1 MRTDAAPPVETPL
14 WRPHAPA
21 PGRSISGQ
29 EAALMIRNVPRVL
42 IEAGRGGGKT
52 AVALARFSLCV
63 GMGFGPRWVG
73 ILFRRRANELRN
85 DLLPKAREFFSAA
98 YGRGVRFY
106 ESASDYFFEWP
117 TGERLMLRHCYDER
131 GYDPF
136 HGGEFLFQFW
146 DELAAWPDPL
156 TLLEAFR
163 GTQRAPI
170 KALQPYVIQL
180 CATNPYGPGAAAI
193 KRHFVRDPSL
203 PMEIIEPDPAIR
215 GDTRRA
221 RIHCPLEENRALLD
235 AQPNY
240 VADTIEPIANEGKRR
255 AWVGGLDRW
264 DQSVGGYFSEVWQ
277 ESVHVLH
284 GTPRFDGTG
293 WRFRRSFDWGFT
305 APLALLFGAIAT
317 RDQVLTV
324 EQEGRVSRAV
334 FVRRGSIVVWR
345 EWYPLQVNKQGIEQ
359 YNKGVS
365 LSPLAQGAEIARRSR
380 GFVFSGCVADPSI
393 FATGGRETSLYDGL
407 VRGATQE
414 RYSLELAPAD
424 NARVAGWLGI
434 VDLLKAALTEDE
446 RANTRRGNE
455 PISHAEAP
463 SLYITS
469 ACAHLIRTI
478 SAAPR
483 DEKQIDDID
492 SKSEDHLLDA
502 LRYLTNST
510 GANQATPGTLRTH

>member
-1 MRTDAAPPVETPL
+1 ML
-14 WRPHAPA
+14 
-21 PGRSISGQ
+21 
-29 EAALMIRNVPRVL
+29 RNVPLVL
-42 IEAGRGGGKT
+42 MEAGRGGGKT

-63 GMGFGPRWVG
+63 GMGFGARWSGLV
-73 ILFRRRANELRN
+73 LRRRANELRN
-85 DLLPKAREFFSAA
+85 DIVPKAKEFFAAA
-98 YGRGVRFY
+98 YGDRVRFF
-106 ESASDYFFEWP
+106 ESASEYAFKWD
-117 TGERLMLRHCYDER
+117 TGERLALRHCYDER
-131 GYDPF
+131 GYSGF
-136 HGGEFLFQFW
+136 HGGEFPFQFW
-146 DELAAWPDPL
+146 DELASWPDPL
-156 TLLEAFR
+156 PLLALFRTMQRFTEATR
-163 GTQRAPI
+163 EMR
-170 KALQPYVIQL
+170 PYIMQL
-180 CATNPYGPGAAAI
+180 CATNPHGPGAAAL
-193 KRHFVRDPSL
+193 KRYFVSDVSR
-203 PMEIIEPDPAIR
+203 PMELFEPDSHQD
-215 GDTRRA
+215 GDVLRA
-221 RIHCPLEENRALLD
+221 RIYCPLEENRALLNV
-235 AQPNY
+235 QPNY
-240 VADTIEPIANEGKRR
+240 VKDFIAPVSSLAQRK
-255 AWVGGLDRW
+255 AWIGGLDRW

-334 FVRRGSIVVWR
+334 FVRRGSVVVWR

-414 RYSLELAPAD
+414 RYSLEFAPAD